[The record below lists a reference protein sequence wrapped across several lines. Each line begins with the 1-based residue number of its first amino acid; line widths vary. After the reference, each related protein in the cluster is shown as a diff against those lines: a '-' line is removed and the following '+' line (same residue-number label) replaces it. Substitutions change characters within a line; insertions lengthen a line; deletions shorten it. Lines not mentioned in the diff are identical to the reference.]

1 MEFKK
6 LYLMLTMAVILVLAA
21 CSGGS
26 EEDTSTEESASEET
40 STEETAEEETAEE
53 DASEEESADTIAY
66 ENQFEI
72 GSGERGDEGE
82 GTQIDETVEL
92 PKNSDKVVIFDLGV
106 ASTFAA
112 LGLEENIIGLPKGE
126 NNASLGGTIS
136 DVYESDEDYVNLGGL
151 KEPDYEALAALDPEI
166 VMIHGRQANSN
177 VVGELEKA
185 APNAE
190 IIHVAADNSN
200 YFEDV
205 KEMTMFIGE
214 MYDVQDKAQELV
226 DDLDAQLAEVNE
238 KVAAAELPMLFV
250 QTNGGNLSFHGVGGR
265 YDFLYNDFGFT
276 SAGEQEES
284 EETTDSHGNEIS
296 FEFIAETNPGLI
308 LLMDRGAAVSEGEA
322 TSTDVLVNEVTS
334 GVDAI
339 ENDNVYELNP
349 QNWYLNAGGYLTA
362 LAQVEEI
369 NAAVDAATA
378 E

>member
-6 LYLMLTMAVILVLAA
+6 LYLILTMAVILVLAA

-26 EEDTSTEESASEET
+26 EEDTSTEEGSEET
-40 STEETAEEETAEE
+40 STEESAGEETADDES
-53 DASEEESADTIAY
+53 SEEESADTIAY
-66 ENQFEI
+66 DNQFEI
-72 GSGERGDEGE
+72 GTGERGEEGQ

-112 LGLEENIIGLPKGE
+112 LGLEENIMGLPKGE
-126 NNASLGGTIS
+126 NNASLGSTIS

-177 VVGELEKA
+177 VVSELEKA
-185 APNAE
+185 APKAE

-238 KVAAAELPMLFV
+238 KVAASELPMLFI

-284 EETTDSHGNEIS
+284 EEATDGHGNEIS

-322 TSTDVLVNEVTS
+322 TSSDVLENEVTS

-369 NAAVDAATA
+369 NEAVDAATA

>member
-6 LYLMLTMAVILVLAA
+6 LYLMLTMAIILVLAA

-26 EEDTSTEESASEET
+26 EEETATEEEGASEEAA
-40 STEETAEEETAEE
+40 SEESAEEETAEDE
-53 DASEEESADTIAY
+53 EASESAETIAY

-72 GSGERGDEGE
+72 GSGERGEEGE
-82 GTQIDETVEL
+82 ATQIDETVEL

-106 ASTFAA
+106 ASTFKA
-112 LGLEENIIGLPKGE
+112 LGLEENIMGLPKGE
-126 NNASLGGTIS
+126 NNASLGDTIA
-136 DVYESDEDYVNLGGL
+136 DTYESEDYVNLGGL

-166 VMIHGRQANSN
+166 IMIHGRQSNSA
-177 VVGELEKA
+177 VISELEKA

-214 MYDVQDKAQELV
+214 MYDKQDEAQELV
-226 DDLDAQLAEVNE
+226 DEMDAKLAEVNE
-238 KVAAAELPMLFV
+238 KVTAAELPMLFV

-284 EETTDSHGNEIS
+284 EEITDDHGNEIS
-296 FEFIAETNPGLI
+296 FEFIAETNPALI

-362 LAQVEEI
+362 MSQIEELD
-369 NAAVDAATA
+369 AAVEGATA

>member
-6 LYLMLTMAVILVLAA
+6 LYLMLTMAIILVLAA

-26 EEDTSTEESASEET
+26 EEETATEEEGASEEAA
-40 STEETAEEETAEE
+40 SEESAEEETAEDE
-53 DASEEESADTIAY
+53 EASESAETIAY

-72 GSGERGDEGE
+72 GSGERGEEGE
-82 GTQIDETVEL
+82 ATQIDETVEL

-106 ASTFAA
+106 ASTFKA
-112 LGLEENIIGLPKGE
+112 LGLEENIMGLPKGE
-126 NNASLGGTIS
+126 NNASLGDTIA
-136 DVYESDEDYVNLGGL
+136 DTYESEDYVNLGGL

-166 VMIHGRQANSN
+166 IMIHGRQSNSA
-177 VVGELEKA
+177 VISELEKA

-226 DDLDAQLAEVNE
+226 DDLDSKLAEVNE
-238 KVAAAELPMLFV
+238 KVAASELPMLFV

-284 EETTDSHGNEIS
+284 EEATDGHGNEIS

-322 TSTDVLVNEVTS
+322 TSSDVLENEVTS

-339 ENDNVYELNP
+339 EEDNVYELNP

-369 NAAVDAATA
+369 NEAVDAATA

>member
-21 CSGGS
+21 CSGDS

-112 LGLEENIIGLPKGE
+112 LGLEENIMGLPKGE
-126 NNASLGGTIS
+126 NNASLGSTIS

-205 KEMTMFIGE
+205 KEMTTFIGE

-226 DDLDAQLAEVNE
+226 DDLDTQLAEVNE

-284 EETTDSHGNEIS
+284 EEATDGHGNEIS

-322 TSTDVLVNEVTS
+322 TSSDVLENEVTS

-369 NAAVDAATA
+369 NEAVDTATA

>member
-6 LYLMLTMAVILVLAA
+6 LYLMLTMAIILVLAA

-26 EEDTSTEESASEET
+26 EEETATEEEGASEEAA
-40 STEETAEEETAEE
+40 SEESAEEETAEDE
-53 DASEEESADTIAY
+53 EASESAETIAY

-72 GSGERGDEGE
+72 GSGERGEEGE
-82 GTQIDETVEL
+82 ATQIDETVEL

-106 ASTFAA
+106 ASTFKA
-112 LGLEENIIGLPKGE
+112 LGLEENIMGLPKGE
-126 NNASLGGTIS
+126 NNASLGDTIA
-136 DVYESDEDYVNLGGL
+136 DTYESEDYVNLGGL

-166 VMIHGRQANSN
+166 IMIHGRQSNSA
-177 VVGELEKA
+177 VISELEKA

-238 KVAAAELPMLFV
+238 KVAASELPMLFV

-284 EETTDSHGNEIS
+284 EEKTDDHGNEIS
-296 FEFIAETNPGLI
+296 FEFIAETNPALI

-362 LAQVEEI
+362 MSQIEELD
-369 NAAVDAATA
+369 AAVEGATA

>member
-6 LYLMLTMAVILVLAA
+6 LYLMLTMAIILVLAA

-26 EEDTSTEESASEET
+26 EEEKATEEEGASEEAA
-40 STEETAEEETAEE
+40 SEESAEEETAEDE
-53 DASEEESADTIAY
+53 EASESAETIAY

-72 GSGERGDEGE
+72 GSGERGEEGE
-82 GTQIDETVEL
+82 ATQIDETVEL

-106 ASTFAA
+106 ASTFKA
-112 LGLEENIIGLPKGE
+112 LGLEENIMGLPKGE
-126 NNASLGGTIS
+126 NNASLGDTIA
-136 DVYESDEDYVNLGGL
+136 DTYESEDYVNLGGL

-166 VMIHGRQANSN
+166 IMIHGRQSNSA
-177 VVGELEKA
+177 VISELEKA

-190 IIHVAADNSN
+190 IIYVAADNSN

-205 KEMTMFIGE
+205 KAMTTFIGG
-214 MYDVQDKAQELV
+214 MYDKQDEAQELV
-226 DDLDAQLAEVNE
+226 DEMDAKLAEVNE
-238 KVAAAELPMLFV
+238 KVTAAELPMLFV

-284 EETTDSHGNEIS
+284 EEKTDDHGNEIS
-296 FEFIAETNPGLI
+296 FEFIAETNPALI

-362 LAQVEEI
+362 MSQIEELD
-369 NAAVDAATA
+369 AAVEGATA

>member
-166 VMIHGRQANSN
+166 VMIHGRQSNSN

-205 KEMTMFIGE
+205 KEMTTFIGE

-226 DDLDAQLAEVNE
+226 DDLDTQLAEVNE

-276 SAGEQEES
+276 SAGEQAES

>member
-1 MEFKK
+1 MEFKR
-6 LYLMLTMAVILVLAA
+6 LYLILTMAVILVLAA

-26 EEDTSTEESASEET
+26 EEDTSTEEGSEET
-40 STEETAEEETAEE
+40 STEESAGEETADDES
-53 DASEEESADTIAY
+53 SEEESADTIAY
-66 ENQFEI
+66 DNQFEI
-72 GSGERGDEGE
+72 GTGERGEEGQ

-112 LGLEENIIGLPKGE
+112 LGLEENIMGLPKGE
-126 NNASLGGTIS
+126 NNASLGSTIS
-136 DVYESDEDYVNLGGL
+136 DVYESEEDYVNLGGL

-166 VMIHGRQANSN
+166 IMIHGRQSNSN

-190 IIHVAADNSN
+190 IIHVAADNSS

-226 DDLDAQLAEVNE
+226 DDLDSKLAEVNE
-238 KVAAAELPMLFV
+238 KVAASELPMLFV

-284 EETTDSHGNEIS
+284 EEATDGHGNEIS

-322 TSTDVLVNEVTS
+322 TSSDVLENEVTS

-369 NAAVDAATA
+369 NEAVDAATA

>member
-6 LYLMLTMAVILVLAA
+6 LYLMLTMAIILVLAA

-26 EEDTSTEESASEET
+26 EEETATEEEGASEEAA
-40 STEETAEEETAEE
+40 SEESAEEETAEDE
-53 DASEEESADTIAY
+53 EASESAETIAY

-72 GSGERGDEGE
+72 GSGERGEEGE
-82 GTQIDETVEL
+82 ATQIDETVEL

-106 ASTFAA
+106 ASTFKA
-112 LGLEENIIGLPKGE
+112 LGLEENIMGLPKGE
-126 NNASLGGTIS
+126 NNASLGDTIA
-136 DVYESDEDYVNLGGL
+136 DTYESEDYVNLGGL

-166 VMIHGRQANSN
+166 IMIHGRQSNSA
-177 VVGELEKA
+177 VISELEKA

-190 IIHVAADNSN
+190 IIYVAADNSN

-214 MYDVQDKAQELV
+214 MYDKQDEAQELV
-226 DDLDAQLAEVNE
+226 DEMDAKLAEVNE
-238 KVAAAELPMLFV
+238 KVTAAELPMLFV

-284 EETTDSHGNEIS
+284 EEITDDHGNEIS
-296 FEFIAETNPGLI
+296 FEFIAETNPALI

-362 LAQVEEI
+362 MSQIEELD
-369 NAAVDAATA
+369 AAVEGATA

>member
-6 LYLMLTMAVILVLAA
+6 LYLMLTMAIILVLAA

-26 EEDTSTEESASEET
+26 EEETATEEEGASEEAA
-40 STEETAEEETAEE
+40 SEESAEEETAEDE
-53 DASEEESADTIAY
+53 EASESAETIAY

-72 GSGERGDEGE
+72 GSGERGEEGE
-82 GTQIDETVEL
+82 ATQIDETVEL

-106 ASTFAA
+106 ASTFKA
-112 LGLEENIIGLPKGE
+112 LGLEENIMGLPKGE
-126 NNASLGGTIS
+126 NNASLGDTIA
-136 DVYESDEDYVNLGGL
+136 DTYESEDYVNLGGL

-166 VMIHGRQANSN
+166 IMIHGRQSNSA
-177 VVGELEKA
+177 VISELEKA

-214 MYDVQDKAQELV
+214 MYDKQDEAQELV
-226 DDLDAQLAEVNE
+226 DEMDAKLAEVNE
-238 KVAAAELPMLFV
+238 KVTAAELPMLFV

-276 SAGEQEES
+276 SAGEQEEA
-284 EETTDSHGNEIS
+284 EENTDNHGNEIS
-296 FEFIAETNPGLI
+296 YEFIAETNPALI

-339 ENDNVYELNP
+339 ENDNVYELKP

-362 LAQVEEI
+362 MSQIEELD
-369 NAAVDAATA
+369 AAVEGATA

>member
-26 EEDTSTEESASEET
+26 EEEASTEDNASEET
-40 STEETAEEETAEE
+40 STEESAGEETAEDE
-53 DASEEESADTIAY
+53 SSEEESADTIAY

-72 GSGERGDEGE
+72 GTGERGEEGQ

-112 LGLEENIIGLPKGE
+112 LDLEENIMGLPKGE
-126 NNASLGGTIS
+126 NNASLGNTIS

-166 VMIHGRQANSN
+166 IMIHGRQSNSN

-214 MYDVQDKAQELV
+214 MYDVEDKAQELV

-238 KVAAAELPMLFV
+238 KVTAAELPMLFV

-284 EETTDSHGNEIS
+284 EEATDSHGNEIS
-296 FEFIAETNPGLI
+296 YEFIAETNPALI
-308 LLMDRGAAVSEGEA
+308 LVMDRGAAVSEGEA

-362 LAQVEEI
+362 LAQVQEI
-369 NAAVDAATA
+369 NEAVDAATA

>member
-6 LYLMLTMAVILVLAA
+6 LYLMLTMAIILVLAA

-26 EEDTSTEESASEET
+26 EEETATEEEGASEEAA
-40 STEETAEEETAEE
+40 SEESAEEETAEDE
-53 DASEEESADTIAY
+53 EASESAETIAY

-72 GSGERGDEGE
+72 GSGERGEEGE
-82 GTQIDETVEL
+82 ATQIDETVEL

-106 ASTFAA
+106 ASTFKA
-112 LGLEENIIGLPKGE
+112 LGLEENIMGLPKGE
-126 NNASLGGTIS
+126 NNASLGDTIA
-136 DVYESDEDYVNLGGL
+136 DTYESEDYVNLGGL

-166 VMIHGRQANSN
+166 IMIHGRQSNSA
-177 VVGELEKA
+177 VISELEKA

-238 KVAAAELPMLFV
+238 KIAASELPMLFV

-276 SAGEQEES
+276 SAGEQEEA
-284 EETTDSHGNEIS
+284 EENTDNHGNEIS
-296 FEFIAETNPGLI
+296 YEFIAETNPALI

-362 LAQVEEI
+362 MSQIEELD
-369 NAAVDAATA
+369 AAVEGATA

>member
-166 VMIHGRQANSN
+166 VMIHGRQSNSN

-205 KEMTMFIGE
+205 KEMTTFIGE

-226 DDLDAQLAEVNE
+226 DDLDTQLAEVND

-276 SAGEQEES
+276 SAGEQAES